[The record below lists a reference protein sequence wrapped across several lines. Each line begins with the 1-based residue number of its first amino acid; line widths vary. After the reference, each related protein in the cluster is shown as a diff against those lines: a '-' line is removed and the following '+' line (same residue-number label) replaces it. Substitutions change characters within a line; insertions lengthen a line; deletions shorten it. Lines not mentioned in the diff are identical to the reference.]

1 MQLKYVNVS
10 LSGSGLRNQT
20 LASLFFVVAY
30 VSIGKSI
37 HSCVGFSTHDSVGV
51 VRPCL
56 GLQHFGQPLASGV
69 GVVVEVEKEEQEN
82 HAVGTDDVDKDGELV
97 WAVIQEEIL
106 ADVGGDHDKLDQ
118 LNGGEVLLPPQVFL
132 VFWAHSTKSVVCV
145 HNDVNNTVEES
156 MECSQTTW
164 SKADSKPP
172 SEWHD

>member
-1 MQLKYVNVS
+1 MFRAQRPNP
-10 LSGSGLRNQT
+10 GLVQ
-20 LASLFFVVAY
+20 ASFVFVVAHVSVG
-30 VSIGKSI
+30 VSI
-37 HSCVGFSTHDSVGV
+37 HLRVGFSAHDSVSV

-56 GLQHFGQPLASGV
+56 SLQHFGQPLASGV

-82 HAVGTDDVDKDGELV
+82 HAVRADDVDKDGELV
-97 WAVIQEEIL
+97 RAVVQEEIL
-106 ADVGGDHDKLDQ
+106 ADVGGDHHELDQ

-132 VFWAHSTKSVVCV
+132 VFWAHSTQSVVRV

-172 SEWHD
+172 SEGHD